1 MKRRENCSEYGNE
14 LLVWK
19 RLGRIMFIPL
29 GREEESGDRKI
40 FAIVE
45 TPGDT
50 GLTPLGETHTLNR
63 RRDDLP
69 SVFFFVVV
77 VFFFNNSLYENEN
90 ILLLK
95 QSKLESD
102 VLSIVCEVCSWGDY
116 ILCRCMCVPSFIKS
130 ALRVPGEVL
139 DTFQA
144 FKSATITYWFI
155 TYFCLFTWLHSY

>member
-1 MKRRENCSEYGNE
+1 MTNFKKKRKKKSGRENCQGVGDLIEMKRRENCSGYGNE

-40 FAIVE
+40 FGSVE

-69 SVFFFVVV
+69 SVSFLLLVFWFFF
-77 VFFFNNSLYENEN
+77 
-90 ILLLK
+90 
-95 QSKLESD
+95 
-102 VLSIVCEVCSWGDY
+102 SITAYMRMKRSCC
-116 ILCRCMCVPSFIKS
+116 
-130 ALRVPGEVL
+130 
-139 DTFQA
+139 
-144 FKSATITYWFI
+144 
-155 TYFCLFTWLHSY
+155 